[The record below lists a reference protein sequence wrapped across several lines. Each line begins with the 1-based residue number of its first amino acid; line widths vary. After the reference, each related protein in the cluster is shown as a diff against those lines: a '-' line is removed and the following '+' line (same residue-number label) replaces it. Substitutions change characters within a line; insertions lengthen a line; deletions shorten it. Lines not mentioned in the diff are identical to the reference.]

1 MLNKKKLL
9 LLSLLIA
16 NNKLYLQD
24 PASDTI
30 MELMEKNI
38 YDHEKKND
46 EENDAD
52 EFSNNLKK
60 VFTPTE
66 LGQLQISLEEQL
78 KRIEEES
85 ISENLKKIKTARILA
100 LFSYYSIK
108 QIEYKTSPIFFVS
121 PNEMRDFEYSEF
133 QYIPNNSLLKSK
145 IDKLTGS
152 KFLLMIDTIK
162 LLNNQEELK
171 LDDLRLSNEEN
182 QELQNYKEI
191 LRRLENSFGSIL
203 SFKKKDIS
211 EITLHKL
218 GSTYNMNFNGAE
230 SFLLERCNLTEN
242 QKKILYGANI
252 SHYWRQYLIA
262 KDEEIK
268 VDFSLDK
275 KKFFENIE
283 NIKELCYKLYFYN
296 EIFLK
301 KISINVTDL
310 LKFLAKQSVV
320 EQNELSQKISNTDN
334 FLMRQLKNE
343 KKTGIYVESN
353 EAFKDLLRM
362 QGNTNK
368 SINKQENLGTQTLE
382 MIEDGF
388 FKYKLENRFDWKKL
402 ETAITMHLIN
412 NNENSIDNKK
422 LNEFEA
428 KNKRKLPSFLG
439 KIDRQVEYIYNALY
453 NPKNIDIKKNQPALS
468 STFETMMEPYFKKY
482 ENIEEYATNLNRKNP
497 LALNL
502 LCMNKFKS
510 ITNSMNYALNSVE
523 KVKFSPNILCSL
535 LREPLNQ
542 LIHENIQDSAKIIK
556 DGSMTN
562 TIKLVSPK
570 ILIPGFLQYENNFAI
585 EDKKHDYIGMNGK
598 GGSGKTQLA
607 MSIFTEFTLA
617 PRFGYSLASKIYMNP
632 DYKFNDKM
640 YLILKNTGDTNL
652 SKTLEDQLPNK
663 YKDEFEGFI
672 SLKRLSG
679 SQTNY
684 LKILRA
690 ARLALESNNHIT
702 VLLDETTSTVDEHT
716 VKHILT
722 SVPAVKNAISNGLFE
737 VYIIDHNKESRRKVA
752 TEEIQLNFKFVE
764 NLKPIHGNITD
775 KSLSPFIVT
784 EKENQ
789 EIFTNIIDQKFFG
802 SNRNKTAEI
811 MFFEINEKKNIL
823 NKITEEKYNKTIAKF
838 PNKAFSFSYVPR
850 LCNPN
855 NPKDKTGNIRYEY
868 DTENVVFDN
877 QSIIFKIGDAE
888 VFTIISIKPKVVD
901 GNIVYE
907 APDQIPFWY
916 TKNLKKTNDE
926 ISLIPTV
933 EMENNHTL
941 LESEQPYILD
951 LVGQATAENISES
964 ITDYYEEEI
973 KNNKQSK

>member
-1 MLNKKKLL
+1 MINKKQFL
-9 LLSLLIA
+9 LLSLLIS
-16 NNKLYLQD
+16 NNKIYLTGH
-24 PASDTI
+24 SNESI
-30 MELMEKNI
+30 MELVQSNINDNQKKMVGEKDDN
-38 YDHEKKND
+38 
-46 EENDAD
+46 D

-60 VFTPTE
+60 VFTAKE
-66 LGQLQISLEEQL
+66 LKQLEVPLEEQL
-78 KRIEEES
+78 KKINGEN
-85 ISENLKKIKTARILA
+85 ISENLKKIKTAHILG

-121 PNEMRDFEYSEF
+121 PKEMREFKYSEF
-133 QYIPNNSLLKSK
+133 QYIPTNSLLKSE
-145 IDKLTGS
+145 IDKLTES
-152 KFLLMIDTIK
+152 KFLLMIDTVK

-171 LDDLRLSNEEN
+171 LDDLKLNHEEKR
-182 QELQNYKEI
+182 ELQNYKEI

-211 EITLHKL
+211 EISLHKL

-230 SFLLERCNLTEN
+230 SFLLERCNLSEN
-242 QKKILYGANI
+242 QKRITYATNI

-262 KDEEIK
+262 QDEEIK
-268 VDFSLDK
+268 VNLNFDK
-275 KKFFENIE
+275 KKFFEYIE
-283 NIKELCYKLYFYN
+283 EIRQLCYKLYLYN

-301 KISINVTDL
+301 RININVTDL
-310 LKFLAKQSVV
+310 LKFLAKESVV
-320 EQNELSQKISNTDN
+320 EQNELSQKITNVDN
-334 FLMRQLKNE
+334 FIIRQLKNE

-362 QGNTNK
+362 QGNTNS

-382 MIEDGF
+382 MIQEGF

-402 ETAITMHLIN
+402 EIAIITHLIN
-412 NNENSIDNKK
+412 NNENGIDKK
-422 LNEFEA
+422 EFNECEA
-428 KNKRKLPSFLG
+428 KNKRKLPASLG
-439 KIDRQVEYIYNALY
+439 KIDQQIEYIYNVLY
-453 NPKNIDIKKNQPALS
+453 NPKNIDVKKNQFYIS
-468 STFETMMEPYFKKY
+468 SNFDRMMSPYFKKY
-482 ENIEEYATNLNRKNP
+482 ENIEEYAISLNKNNP

-502 LCMNKFKS
+502 LCINKFDK
-510 ITNSMNYALNSVE
+510 IKNPMNYALNAVE
-523 KVKFSPNILCSL
+523 RVKYSPNILCSL

-542 LIHENIQDSAKIIK
+542 LIHENLPESAKIIK
-556 DGSMTN
+556 DNKMTE
-562 TIKLVSPK
+562 TIKLISPK
-570 ILIPGFLQYENNFAI
+570 ILIPGFLQYENNFEI
-585 EDKKHDYIGMNGK
+585 EAKKHDYIGINGK

-617 PRFGYSLASKIYMNP
+617 PRFGYSIASKIYMNP
-632 DYKFNDKM
+632 DYQFNDKM
-640 YLILKNTGDTNL
+640 YLIIKNTGDTNL

-663 YKDEFEGFI
+663 YKDEFEKFI

-722 SVPAVKNAISNGLFE
+722 SVPAVKNAISKGLFE

-764 NLKPIHGNITD
+764 NLKPVHGNITD
-775 KSLSPFIVT
+775 KLLNPVIIR
-784 EKENQ
+784 KKDNP
-789 EIFTNIIDQKFFG
+789 EIFTNVIDQKFFG
-802 SNRNKTAEI
+802 ENRNKTAEI
-811 MFFEINEKKNIL
+811 IYFEINEKKNIL
-823 NKITEEKYNKTIAKF
+823 NQITEEKYNKIIAKF
-838 PNKAFSFSYVPR
+838 PNKVFSFSYVPR

-868 DTENVVFDN
+868 DTENVIFDN
-877 QSIIFKIGDAE
+877 QSVIFKITNTE
-888 VFTIISIKPKVVD
+888 VFAIIVVKPKIVD
-901 GNIVYE
+901 GIIVYE
-907 APDQIPFWY
+907 VPDQIPFWD

-933 EMENNHTL
+933 AMENNHTF

-964 ITDYYEEEI
+964 ITDYYEEAI
-973 KNNKQSK
+973 KEKESK